1 LTMSKIGIDISELRG
16 RDGDEAV
23 EELAEFLKNK
33 VKAKV
38 DVTSDEIILD
48 YESKEAPPKGY
59 LRVLLRK
66 FLHREELKEWF
77 RVIGGR
83 EKAFVIKERRG
94 VAEEEE

>member
-1 LTMSKIGIDISELRG
+1 MTMAKIGIDISELRG
-16 RDGDEAV
+16 GDGDEAV
-23 EELAEFLKNK
+23 EELAEFLKDK

-48 YESKEAPPKGY
+48 YEESKEVLSKAH

-83 EKAFVIKERRG
+83 EKAFIIKEKRG
-94 VAEEEE
+94 AEEEE